1 MNLIAHMQYIEQTI
15 SCMCAKRKLRIAA
28 VGKLLL
34 ATNNR
39 GKILEFSEIFS
50 DLETIL
56 LSPDDLGLNLEVA
69 ETGKTYAEN
78 AGLKATAFAQA
89 SGLVS
94 IADDSGLEVEALLNA
109 PGLYSARYAG
119 PDASDA
125 ERRLKL
131 MQELRHTPAPRRAR
145 FVCFLAVAPP
155 NGEIKIFEGIC
166 EGEIILEE
174 RGLNGFGYDPIFYL
188 PDYQCALAELP
199 AQVKNRISHRGRA
212 AQAASAFIKTL
223 LKS

>member
-1 MNLIAHMQYIEQTI
+1 M
-15 SCMCAKRKLRIAA
+15 RIAT

-39 GKILEFSEIFS
+39 GKIRELSEILA
-50 DLETIL
+50 DLEAVL
-56 LSPDDLGLNLEVA
+56 LSPNDFGLNLDVA

-78 AGLKATAFAQA
+78 AGLKATAFARA
-89 SGLVS
+89 SGLIS
-94 IADDSGLEVEALLNA
+94 IADDSGLEVEALSNG

-119 PDASDA
+119 PGASDA
-125 ERRLKL
+125 DRRFKL
-131 MQELRHTPAPRRAR
+131 MQELRQTPVPRRAR

-155 NGEIKIFEGIC
+155 DGEVKVFEGIC

-188 PDYQCALAELP
+188 PDYQCTMAELP
-199 AQVKNRISHRGRA
+199 SEVKNRISHRGRA
-212 AQAASAFIKTL
+212 VQAASPFIAAL
-223 LKS
+223 LKN